1 MIRAA
6 AKRLARSIYV
16 MRCGYCL
23 LSEAEMG
30 AELTFDHFQP
40 QTAGGS
46 DDVDNLVY
54 ACHACNEFK
63 GEYWGETEDTRLLH
77 TLRDDLSF
85 HIQEQADGRLVGISA
100 AGERYIQQLQ
110 LNRLPLVL
118 HRQNLQ
124 RLNRFQSHYLSIDAR
139 LEQII
144 ARIERIEKR
153 KRQRT
158 KLGYPIAATAIEKA
172 MDVP

>member
-6 AKRLARSIYV
+6 AKRLVRSIYV

-23 LSEAEMG
+23 LSEAEIG

-40 QTAGGS
+40 QTEGGS
-46 DDVDNLVY
+46 DDAANLVY

-63 GEYWGETEDTRLLH
+63 GEYWGDTEDTRLLH
-77 TLRDDLSF
+77 PLRDELTL
-85 HIQEQADGRLVGISA
+85 HIRENAEGTLLGISV
-100 AGERYIQQLQ
+100 AGERYINQLQ

-118 HRQNLQ
+118 HRQNKRSMSQ
-124 RLNRFQSHYLSIDAR
+124 FKDHYHSIDAR

-153 KRQRT
+153 KR
-158 KLGYPIAATAIEKA
+158 
-172 MDVP
+172 

>member
-1 MIRAA
+1 MIRSA
-6 AKRLARSIYV
+6 AKRLVRSIYV

-23 LSEAEMG
+23 LAEVEMG

-40 QTAGGS
+40 QSAGGS

-63 GEYWGETEDTRLLH
+63 GEYWGDTEKTRLLH
-77 TLRDDLSF
+77 PLRDDLKL
-85 HIQEQADGRLVGISA
+85 HVQEQADGTLVGISA
-100 AGERYIQQLQ
+100 AGDRYIQQLQ

-118 HRQNLQ
+118 HRQNKQ
-124 RLNRFQSHYLSIDAR
+124 SLNRFQEHYLSIDAR

-144 ARIERIEKR
+144 SRIGRVEKR
-153 KRQRT
+153 KR
-158 KLGYPIAATAIEKA
+158 
-172 MDVP
+172 